1 MAFEDMIL
9 QKNWNLFEI
18 IWSSKSKVITEKQKK
33 KRRKQKEQK
42 KKEETDRP
50 ANLGRIGPVT
60 PRATRESAQPAAA
73 VRRRSPTGGAHLSVV
88 FKLRPRI

>member
-42 KKEETDRP
+42 KKKKQTGRP
-50 ANLGRIGPVT
+50 TWA
-60 PRATRESAQPAAA
+60 E
-73 VRRRSPTGGAHLSVV
+73 
-88 FKLRPRI
+88 